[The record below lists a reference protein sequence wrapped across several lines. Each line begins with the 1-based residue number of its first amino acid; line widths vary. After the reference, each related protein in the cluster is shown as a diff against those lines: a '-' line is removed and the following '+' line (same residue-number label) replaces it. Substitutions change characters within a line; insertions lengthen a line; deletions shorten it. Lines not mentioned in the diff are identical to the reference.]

1 VTQLKAK
8 VLARRGRSHEAVAV
22 AGEAVRLAVGT
33 DYLEL
38 HAHALMSWAEVL
50 RLAGRTG
57 DAASTLR
64 DAIELHRRKGNVVD
78 EARATDLL
86 EELKADPGLSA

>member
-1 VTQLKAK
+1 MAL
-8 VLARRGRSHEAVAV
+8 SE
-22 AGEAVRLAVGT
+22 EAVRLAAGT

-38 HAHALMSWAEVL
+38 HAHALMSRAEVL
-50 RLAGRTG
+50 RLAGRTV

-64 DAIELHRRKGNVVD
+64 DAIELQRRKGNVVD
-78 EARATDLL
+78 EARATALL

>member
-1 VTQLKAK
+1 V
-8 VLARRGRSHEAVAV
+8 E
-22 AGEAVRLAVGT
+22 
-33 DYLEL
+33 
-38 HAHALMSWAEVL
+38 
-50 RLAGRTG
+50 
-57 DAASTLR
+57 AASTLR